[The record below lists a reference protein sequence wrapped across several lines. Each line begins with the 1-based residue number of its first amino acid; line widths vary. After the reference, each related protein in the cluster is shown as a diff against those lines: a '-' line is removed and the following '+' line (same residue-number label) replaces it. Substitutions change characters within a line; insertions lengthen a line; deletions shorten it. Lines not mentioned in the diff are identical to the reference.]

1 MRIPLTSSCLYN
13 AIRSIVFYSGIIVLG
28 SHTRIHPNDKEEE
41 EKGLQNF
48 NLGFKLQI
56 RHLLM
61 IVVTRDY
68 FASQQS
74 KYLLLTIFLV
84 ILSLVRLSSGEAFDA
99 TLLLQVVVVGL

>member
-1 MRIPLTSSCLYN
+1 
-13 AIRSIVFYSGIIVLG
+13 
-28 SHTRIHPNDKEEE
+28 
-41 EKGLQNF
+41 
-48 NLGFKLQI
+48 
-56 RHLLM
+56 M